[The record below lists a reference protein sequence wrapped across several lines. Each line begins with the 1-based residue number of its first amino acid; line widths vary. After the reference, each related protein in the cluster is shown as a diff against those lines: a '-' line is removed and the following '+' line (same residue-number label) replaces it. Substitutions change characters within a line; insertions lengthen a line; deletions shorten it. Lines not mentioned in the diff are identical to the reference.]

1 MNIAIITARGGSKRL
16 PRKNIRDF
24 LGKPIIAYPIEAARN
39 CGIFDEVM
47 VSTDSEEIAAIAM
60 KHGASVPFMRS
71 DKASDDYTS
80 SADVLLEVID
90 NYEKLGKSFEWIC
103 CIYPTAPLITANKL
117 NEAFKLVQ
125 KQNADALIPIVE
137 FSFPPLRGLII
148 EDELLKIKW
157 TKYYYNRSQ
166 DLEPIYHDTGQFY
179 FVRTETFIEEKVLL
193 CKNTVPMV
201 LSELEVQDIDNESD
215 WKMAELKYQ
224 FITKRQNDKHN

>member
-179 FVRTETFIEEKVLL
+179 FVRTKTFIEEKTLL
-193 CKNTVPMV
+193 CKNSVPMV